1 MLAHV
6 GGLST
11 KAKVV
16 PPTSL
21 PNYRGANR
29 ERCVISCTLRII
41 FILMET
47 IKDRYQT
54 AVTAWAKSLTLRRGS
69 RWQNR
74 RDREARLAIVEKKPR
89 LERETVMYFC
99 PVRIPGARGQ
109 FLRPGTNESASQ
121 L

>member
-41 FILMET
+41 IILMET
-47 IKDRYQT
+47 IKDLYQT
-54 AVTAWAKSLTLRRGS
+54 AVTAWAKSLTHSGGVLVG
-69 RWQNR
+69 
-74 RDREARLAIVEKKPR
+74 EPTAFKK
-89 LERETVMYFC
+89 
-99 PVRIPGARGQ
+99 
-109 FLRPGTNESASQ
+109 
-121 L
+121 